1 MFFIFFPVY
10 MFMIIPSRMIGVGET
25 DGFLKAVGTIHWGL
39 MMTVFA
45 LSHLSFLLV
54 LPTAQNPVAGGPGL
68 VLYVVFLT
76 QFNDVAQYIWG
87 KSFGRHKVVPT
98 VSPNKTWEGLVG
110 GVLTTTG
117 LALVLAPLLTPLS
130 SLQGLL
136 VGPLIGLGGFFGD
149 VNLSSL
155 KRDIGVKDSGTLIAG
170 HGGVLDRV
178 NSLTFTA
185 LIFFHY
191 VFYLHY

>member
-1 MFFIFFPVY
+1 VALTPLAL
-10 MFMIIPSRMIGVGET
+10 VG
-25 DGFLKAVGTIHWGL
+25 GGAGLALFLVMLTE
-39 MMTVFA
+39 
-45 LSHLSFLLV
+45 LS
-54 LPTAQNPVAGGPGL
+54 
-68 VLYVVFLT
+68 
-76 QFNDVAQYIWG
+76 DVAQFIFG
-87 KSFGRHKVVPT
+87 KTLGKHKIMPK